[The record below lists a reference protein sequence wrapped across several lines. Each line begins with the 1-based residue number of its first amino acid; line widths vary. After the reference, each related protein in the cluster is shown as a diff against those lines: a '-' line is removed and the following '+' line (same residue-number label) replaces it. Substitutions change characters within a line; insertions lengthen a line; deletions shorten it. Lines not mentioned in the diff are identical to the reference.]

1 MRALSAGRHPL
12 AVLRDVGPVCPP
24 GGRMLLAF
32 LRVTA
37 DLESSVDLYALAAS
51 EVYDLGGE
59 TSARSSTWRA
69 AGSIGVGDPR

>member
-1 MRALSAGRHPL
+1 
-12 AVLRDVGPVCPP
+12 
-24 GGRMLLAF
+24 MLLAF